1 MYTWRERKRKT
12 VLSRTSSSIQRL
24 RPITDCRPR
33 FWQERLALL
42 CSWFCAMTASVSSEI
57 VSGFGI
63 AAALYL
69 FVSPVVTMRRIVKDK
84 TAGHFS
90 PLPYLAQLLESSLWT
105 LYASLQL
112 AELRSVFINNTIA
125 ICFQIAYLT
134 IFLCFPPAAKA
145 QLSRLG
151 TGVVLVAVLV
161 AVAGVTMYA
170 WAQGWSCDEGAT
182 GGACQ
187 HVGTAAVVVNVL
199 KYASPLSV
207 MKRVVKTK
215 STKWMPLH
223 LTLACSLCSLLWGAY
238 GLIENDLPTIIAN
251 AGGCVACAAQLLL
264 FCKYGHCARRKATE
278 DEKERDTNSLPSS
291 SASLASTTPVDDSV
305 QVEVVDGQPD
315 AG

>member
-1 MYTWRERKRKT
+1 
-12 VLSRTSSSIQRL
+12 
-24 RPITDCRPR
+24 
-33 FWQERLALL
+33 
-42 CSWFCAMTASVSSEI
+42 MTASVSSEI

-151 TGVVLVAVLV
+151 TGVMLVAVLV

-170 WAQGWSCDEGAT
+170 WAQGWSCEAFGARVW
-182 GGACQ
+182 GIHKRANLALRGPIWA
-187 HVGTAAVVVNVL
+187 H
-199 KYASPLSV
+199 PRLSG
-207 MKRVVKTK
+207 R
-215 STKWMPLH
+215 
-223 LTLACSLCSLLWGAY
+223 
-238 GLIENDLPTIIAN
+238 IN
-251 AGGCVACAAQLLL
+251 AL
-264 FCKYGHCARRKATE
+264 
-278 DEKERDTNSLPSS
+278 DM
-291 SASLASTTPVDDSV
+291 
-305 QVEVVDGQPD
+305 
-315 AG
+315 